1 MAALLLLHEEI
12 ERAIQRYVEYRDTKL
27 FRLHE
32 EPSIQRYEEYLD
44 TKLKDVR
51 ADLDEAR
58 SRMRLSC
65 LCKDMRKPIYYP
77 LTNRILEMARERAV

>member
-1 MAALLLLHEEI
+1 MGGTKRQLEDYYEWLVEQEE
-12 ERAIQRYVEYRDTKL
+12 A
-27 FRLHE
+27 
-32 EPSIQRYEEYLD
+32 SN
-44 TKLKDVR
+44 
-51 ADLDEAR
+51 DEAR

>member
-1 MAALLLLHEEI
+1 MAALLHLHEEI
-12 ERAIQRYVEYRDTKL
+12 ELVIQK
-27 FRLHE
+27 
-32 EPSIQRYEEYLD
+32 YEKYCE
-44 TKLKDVR
+44 TKLKEIH

-65 LCKDMRKPIYYP
+65 LCKDMKRPIYYP